1 MAEVRM
7 PTQKRSIDKR
17 NKIVEKGFELMCN
30 NGYHKTN
37 TSDIAEYAGVSTG
50 IIYQYFNDKKE
61 IFIEGV
67 KKYSDGIMFP
77 LLEIIN
83 NEEEKIDNIDEILN
97 KLIDKFV
104 SVHTVSKKAHEEMMA
119 MSHLDDD
126 VALRKEVAKK
136 YIDGIK
142 NPKITLPKVTD
153 WKAHVFHI
161 FTVLCEDRDELQK
174 YLESKGIGTNIHYPI
189 PPHKQECYK
198 EWNDISLP
206 ITEKIHEQELSLPM
220 SPCLTDEQIQY
231 VIEAL
236 NAWE

>member
-83 NEEEKIDNIDEILN
+83 NEEVKIDSIDEILN
-97 KLIDKFV
+97 KLINKFV

-126 VALRKEVAKK
+126 VAQIFHEREITMSKK
-136 YIDGIK
+136 IVSILEYNNIK
-142 NPKITLPKVTD
+142 LNNINEKV
-153 WKAHVFHI
+153 HI
-161 FTVLCEDRDELQK
+161 IIGLVDNLCHEIVYHKHDSINYD
-174 YLESKGIGTNIHYPI
+174 IM
-189 PPHKQECYK
+189 KQE
-198 EWNDISLP
+198 
-206 ITEKIHEQELSLPM
+206 
-220 SPCLTDEQIQY
+220 
-231 VIEAL
+231 VINIIMNTL
-236 NAWE
+236 KSMR